1 MRRAIVVI
9 ALALT
14 MLVAAVCPV
23 IATVAQPSPTERVDR
38 VDFNGDGF
46 DDLAIGVPGEGI
58 GGAALA
64 GAVNILYGGA
74 GGLAGTNQLLTQG
87 NPEPVDLFGFAVA
100 KGDFN
105 ADGFTDLAVGAPSE
119 DVGTAGLAGAVNVFY
134 GSANGLPATSQVRL
148 QSNPENSDR
157 FGSALDAGLFNDDD
171 VMDLAV
177 GAPGETVGGRPDAGA
192 VSVFYGSAGGLPAT
206 SQTLLQGNPELGDRF
221 GTALVAGFFNADQGD
236 LAVGAPGEDVGGAG
250 GAGAVSVF
258 SGTPGG
264 LPTSSR
270 VLLQANSEVGDQFG
284 SALAAG
290 FFDTGPSDLAIGAPF
305 EDLGGATDAGAVNV
319 VYGSNTGLV
328 GRNQTLTQD
337 SPGVVGTA
345 EPGDLFG
352 VALARGIF
360 FNNFNGDD
368 FADLAIG
375 AAGEAVGAATDA
387 GAVNVQYGSS
397 TGLPGPGGQLFTQN
411 SPGVGGT
418 AESGDGF
425 GSALD

>member
-14 MLVAAVCPV
+14 MLVAAACPV

-236 LAVGAPGEDVGGAG
+236 LAVGAPGEDVGSAG

-290 FFDTGPSDLAIGAPF
+290 FFSEIGRASCR
-305 EDLGGATDAGAVNV
+305 ERV
-319 VYGSNTGLV
+319 
-328 GRNQTLTQD
+328 
-337 SPGVVGTA
+337 
-345 EPGDLFG
+345 
-352 VALARGIF
+352 
-360 FNNFNGDD
+360 
-368 FADLAIG
+368 
-375 AAGEAVGAATDA
+375 
-387 GAVNVQYGSS
+387 
-397 TGLPGPGGQLFTQN
+397 
-411 SPGVGGT
+411 
-418 AESGDGF
+418 
-425 GSALD
+425 